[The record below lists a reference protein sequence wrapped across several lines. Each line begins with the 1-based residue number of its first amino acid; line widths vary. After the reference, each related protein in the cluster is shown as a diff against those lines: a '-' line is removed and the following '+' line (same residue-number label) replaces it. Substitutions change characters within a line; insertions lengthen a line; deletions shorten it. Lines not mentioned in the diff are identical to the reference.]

1 MRGFGLDG
9 KFFRGLTKAGDFLI
23 LGLITVIFCIP
34 VITIGASLTAAFY
47 AGMKLVKDEENYVFK
62 DFWKS
67 FKTNF
72 VQGLLVELIMGVI
85 GLLLFFDIRACAY
98 WAFSSGSMAGTI
110 FMYAI
115 AGCALVWAGV
125 LLYSFAVLSRYD
137 DKAITIVKNSLI
149 LCVHHLPQ
157 TFIMMIATYGLI
169 LFSLKYFTLSS
180 FSFSILS
187 ILIFS
192 FSSSVTKCDA
202 ANIETVFLSFRI
214 CPVTVSTS
222 LIRSISSPNHS
233 INKPLVLSFAGI
245 ISRES
250 PLTLKVPLFKSKSF
264 LSYNISTS
272 FFNTSSLGVV
282 SPTLRVNIF
291 FLYSSTSPIPYI
303 HDTEATTMTSFLD
316 IKLDVALC
324 LNSSISSFIDES
336 FSI

>member
-157 TFIMMIATYGLI
+157 TFIMIVTIPLI
-169 LFSLKYFTLSS
+169 IYVDSFIFTRIFKSLENTNDERAREAEKE
-180 FSFSILS
+180 
-187 ILIFS
+187 
-192 FSSSVTKCDA
+192 KA
-202 ANIETVFLSFRI
+202 EKIETAKQHKAIDDNVDNTA
-214 CPVTVSTS
+214 VT
-222 LIRSISSPNHS
+222 
-233 INKPLVLSFAGI
+233 
-245 ISRES
+245 
-250 PLTLKVPLFKSKSF
+250 
-264 LSYNISTS
+264 
-272 FFNTSSLGVV
+272 
-282 SPTLRVNIF
+282 
-291 FLYSSTSPIPYI
+291 
-303 HDTEATTMTSFLD
+303 
-316 IKLDVALC
+316 
-324 LNSSISSFIDES
+324 LNDNQSDDSNN
-336 FSI
+336 

>member
-169 LFSLKYFTLSS
+169 LFSLKYFTAFIVTIPLIIYVDS
-180 FSFSILS
+180 F
-187 ILIFS
+187 IF
-192 FSSSVTKCDA
+192 T
-202 ANIETVFLSFRI
+202 RI
-214 CPVTVSTS
+214 
-222 LIRSISSPNHS
+222 
-233 INKPLVLSFAGI
+233 
-245 ISRES
+245 
-250 PLTLKVPLFKSKSF
+250 FKS
-264 LSYNISTS
+264 LE
-272 FFNTSSLGVV
+272 NTNDERARETEKEKAEKTETAKQHKAIDDNVDNTAV
-282 SPTLRVNIF
+282 TLNDNQ
-291 FLYSSTSPIPYI
+291 SDDS
-303 HDTEATTMTSFLD
+303 
-316 IKLDVALC
+316 
-324 LNSSISSFIDES
+324 NN
-336 FSI
+336 

>member
-125 LLYSFAVLSRYD
+125 LLYSFAVMIKHLQLLRIHLYYAFITCHRHLS
-137 DKAITIVKNSLI
+137 
-149 LCVHHLPQ
+149 
-157 TFIMMIATYGLI
+157 
-169 LFSLKYFTLSS
+169 
-180 FSFSILS
+180 
-187 ILIFS
+187 
-192 FSSSVTKCDA
+192 
-202 ANIETVFLSFRI
+202 
-214 CPVTVSTS
+214 
-222 LIRSISSPNHS
+222 
-233 INKPLVLSFAGI
+233 
-245 ISRES
+245 
-250 PLTLKVPLFKSKSF
+250 
-264 LSYNISTS
+264 
-272 FFNTSSLGVV
+272 
-282 SPTLRVNIF
+282 
-291 FLYSSTSPIPYI
+291 
-303 HDTEATTMTSFLD
+303 
-316 IKLDVALC
+316 
-324 LNSSISSFIDES
+324 
-336 FSI
+336 